1 MFVLLFYDVG
11 EKRVAK
17 ILKTC
22 RRYLTWVQN
31 SVFEG
36 ELSPA
41 LLVQLRKDLEKIL
54 SIENDSVIIYT
65 WRMERYT
72 ERTIIGVEKGRVDAF
87 I

>member
-22 RRYLTWVQN
+22 RRYLTWVQK

-54 SIENDSVIIYT
+54 SPESDSVIIYT

-72 ERTIIGVEKGRVDAF
+72 ERTIIGVEKGRVDSF

>member
-1 MFVLLFYDVG
+1 M
-11 EKRVAK
+11 
-17 ILKTC
+17 
-22 RRYLTWVQN
+22 TWVQN

-72 ERTIIGVEKGRVDAF
+72 ERMIIGVEKGRVDSF